1 MEIIIDRPYADY
13 AKDIGRICE
22 QINTRESVNATVFY
36 TGYLDGINNPYVLE
50 WFEHPSVGPVV
61 VIVAND
67 YLTNGSA
74 HSVNWAGLA
83 RINKKFI
90 VVTEVSGADQDC
102 ELPANCD
109 LVHMGPSLVAEPRY
123 YAQTV
128 PQTTKNLLTGPH
140 WICLNRSTRPQ
151 RMLLASVLADL
162 GLGVNG
168 DVRGLLKIDS
178 RNHGT
183 RWAMTGYENWRD
195 LLALGIQHVAD
206 YSQLV
211 PWSMDPQLEQRLSGG
226 WQMIWNNCHTVQD
239 HADYVDNFGK
249 QLNNHENFD
258 QRLRSYYQ
266 TAVVELV
273 PETLYFTQGHLVS
286 EKFTNSVMGL
296 CFPIMLAPAGTVA
309 YLRDLGFDMFDDVID
324 HDYDS
329 QPDPVRRAFEL
340 VERNQGLLR
349 DPDQARTAWLRCWN
363 RLVSNCQRVV
373 SGLLR
378 QQCLDSFR
386 ADYTAAILAAK

>member
-1 MEIIIDRPYADY
+1 MEIVIDRPYADY
-13 AKDIGRICE
+13 AKDIGRMCE
-22 QINTRESVNATVFY
+22 QINRRENINATVFY
-36 TGYLDGINNPYVLE
+36 TGYLDGINNPFVLE
-50 WFEHPSVGPVV
+50 WFEHPAVGPVV

-83 RINKKFI
+83 KITKKFI
-90 VVTEVSGADQDC
+90 VVTEVHNADQDC
-102 ELPANCD
+102 ILPTNCQ

-123 YAQTV
+123 YAQTP
-128 PQTTKNLLTGPH
+128 PQITKNLLSGPH
-140 WICLNRSTRPQ
+140 WICLNRSTRPH

-162 GLGVNG
+162 ELGVNG
-168 DVRGLLKIDS
+168 DANGLLKIDS

-183 RWAMTGYENWRD
+183 RWPIKDFHGWRD
-195 LLALGIQHVAD
+195 LLALGIQHVTD
-206 YSQLV
+206 YDQLT
-211 PWSMDPQLEQRLSGG
+211 PWSMDSQLEQRLNRG
-226 WQMIWNNCHTVQD
+226 WHMIWNHCHTVQD
-239 HADYVDNFGK
+239 HADYVDNFGQ

-296 CFPIMLAPAGTVA
+296 CLPVMLAPAGTVA

-324 HDYDS
+324 HGYDS

-340 VERNQGLLR
+340 VERNRTLLHN
-349 DPDQARTAWLRCWN
+349 PEQARTAWLRCWN
-363 RLVSNCQRVV
+363 RLISNCERVV

-378 QQCLDSFR
+378 QQCLDRFT
-386 ADYTAAILAAK
+386 ADYTAAVRRLK